1 MRCIWYVCTYVRV
14 CVCACALRMVVSVH
28 CGASVAL
35 CRVARYAS
43 LVLRTLRVALRGA
56 FFRAWLRV
64 AKRTACRTWCMLCF
78 AMRVALHAVTLL
90 RRMVHISLREAG
102 SPCCVPQVAV
112 YCMVRCEAHVAFR
125 TGCCVEIARHAVCFF
140 ACRVLR
146 VRCVFCFVVRD
157 CVYCGEFRAVS
168 FARCAALRAALGVT
182 IPMRVALR
190 VTKMLCVACYVAWR
204 ILRVA
209 CCV

>member
-1 MRCIWYVCTYVRV
+1 
-14 CVCACALRMVVSVH
+14 MVVSVH

-64 AKRTACRTWCMLCF
+64 AKRTACCTWCMLCF

-102 SPCCVPQVAV
+102 SPCCVPQVLL
-112 YCMVRCEAHVAFR
+112 F
-125 TGCCVEIARHAVCFF
+125 IAWC
-140 ACRVLR
+140 
-146 VRCVFCFVVRD
+146 VVRRMLHFAPD
-157 CVYCGEFRAVS
+157 VALNLCAMPYVFLHAAYCACVGCSCVLCVTVCIAVR
-168 FARCAALRAALGVT
+168 FARCVALRAPLGVT
-182 IPMRVALR
+182 IPMRVVLR
-190 VTKMLCVACYVAWR
+190 VTEMLCVACYVA
-204 ILRVA
+204 
-209 CCV
+209 